1 VFDGADLKDVVRGV
15 AVMSNLSYDV
25 LEACVWEVGAAGCS
39 LRISAREVC
48 HLSPRPHLSA
58 SIIRYSYNAACCG

>member
-15 AVMSNLSYDV
+15 AVMSNLSYSRQR
-25 LEACVWEVGAAGCS
+25 S

-58 SIIRYSYNAACCG
+58 SITRYS